1 MADCIHT
8 HRTTATD
15 DSKEEWRGGWVQPPG
30 ATASAADV
38 ERLLGAERFSLDR
51 FSAADV
57 KAWAALPADGGSSS
71 SGGGSASTSDGGVN
85 SAAFREMCAA
95 RRGSKYQTTPT
106 AGVSQ

>member
-1 MADCIHT
+1 M
-8 HRTTATD
+8 
-15 DSKEEWRGGWVQPPG
+15 QPPG
-30 ATASAADV
+30 ATASAGEV

-57 KAWAALPADGGSSS
+57 KAWAALPADGGGSSS
-71 SGGGSASTSDGGVN
+71 SGGSASTSECGGVN

-95 RRGSKYQTTPT
+95 RRGNKYQTTPT